1 MSHVEAGSLGIT
13 LPHGSITFYGPTFD
27 ALQGQQQ
34 HNNRQKSQPQQRSIP
49 ANSGAFEG
57 SNSRQFEPGTY
68 PTYETQALKGTD
80 LRFLTLGFFHE
91 SVSPRPLN
99 IQQGPFQI
107 FMKICG
113 DIYNFVSTMAIN
125 YCPCYCYQ

>member
-27 ALQGQQQ
+27 ALQQQ

-49 ANSGAFEG
+49 TNSEAFEG

-68 PTYETQALKGTD
+68 PTYETQSLKGTD
-80 LRFLTLGFFHE
+80 MRYLTSGFFHE
-91 SVSPRPLN
+91 SVSPGPLS
-99 IQQGPFQI
+99 IQLEPF
-107 FMKICG
+107 
-113 DIYNFVSTMAIN
+113 
-125 YCPCYCYQ
+125 